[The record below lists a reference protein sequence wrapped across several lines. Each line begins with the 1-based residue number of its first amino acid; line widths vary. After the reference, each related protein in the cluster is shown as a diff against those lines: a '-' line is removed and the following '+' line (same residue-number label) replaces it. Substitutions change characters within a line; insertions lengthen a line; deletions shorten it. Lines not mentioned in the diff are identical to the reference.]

1 MSSNR
6 YIAVLLLGSNKELQL
21 GDKKLRPKAVLSEAV
36 DRLSSYFGSA
46 IRSSKV
52 LKTKPMGKFVDE
64 GAGGAVA
71 CTGAKV
77 QDFYN
82 QVLMIKTPM
91 PPMKV
96 LAVCQKVEKEL
107 GRVRSAAALKVGD
120 NKNVPHTYASRSI
133 DIDILQIFKEVS
145 GAAGDS
151 VSVAA
156 VLASTE
162 VCFKE
167 VHRSTPRLQLP
178 HPQIKSRPFVRQL
191 MDQLAI

>member
-36 DRLSSYFGSA
+36 ERLSSYFGSA
-46 IRSSKV
+46 MRSSKV
-52 LKTKPMGKFVDE
+52 LKTKPLGKFVDE
-64 GAGGAVA
+64 GAGGALA

-82 QVLMIKTPM
+82 QVLMIKTPL

-107 GRVRSAAALKVGD
+107 GRVRSAAALKAGD
-120 NKNVPHTYASRSI
+120 DKKAPHTYASRSI
-133 DIDILQIFKEVS
+133 DIDILQIFKEVQD
-145 GAAGDS
+145 G
-151 VSVAA
+151 VY
-156 VLASTE
+156 
-162 VCFKE
+162 CKE
-167 VHRSTPRLQLP
+167 VLRSTPRLQLP
-178 HPQIKSRPFVRQL
+178 HPQIKTRPFVRQL
-191 MDQLAI
+191 MDQLAL